1 MSRLESCFD
10 GLRSRRKKALIG
22 YLTAGFPSW
31 AGFGRAFEDLEKGG
45 ADVIEIGVPFS
56 DPIADGPTIQYSS
69 LMALKGGVTLK
80 GILAWTAERR
90 KKSATPIV
98 LMSYLN
104 PILRLGLGRFAKE
117 ASRAGVDGLIVPD
130 TIPEET
136 GALRESM
143 TLTGLDLIHLVAP
156 TTPPDRRKWVASRS
170 RGFLYAVSVAGVTG
184 ARKSLPP
191 EATSFLRTLKGSPV
205 SVAVGFGISGP
216 DAVRAVAPFCDGVI
230 VGSAL
235 IARLRD
241 RKPLLPFVRSLRR
254 ALDSA
259 SL

>member
-1 MSRLESCFD
+1 
-10 GLRSRRKKALIG
+10 
-22 YLTAGFPSW
+22 
-31 AGFGRAFEDLEKGG
+31 
-45 ADVIEIGVPFS
+45 
-56 DPIADGPTIQYSS
+56 
-69 LMALKGGVTLK
+69 
-80 GILAWTAERR
+80 
-90 KKSATPIV
+90 
-98 LMSYLN
+98 
-104 PILRLGLGRFAKE
+104 
-117 ASRAGVDGLIVPD
+117 
-130 TIPEET
+130 
-136 GALRESM
+136 
-143 TLTGLDLIHLVAP
+143 
-156 TTPPDRRKWVASRS
+156 
-170 RGFLYAVSVAGVTG
+170 VAGVTG

-205 SVAVGFGISGP
+205 PVAVGFGISGP